1 MLFFL
6 EDTLLPKMSEK
17 DKREAER
24 DDITEVDQE
33 KAFRHMP
40 RVLYENQEK
49 SEQKKTKPQT

>member
-33 KAFRHMP
+33 RSFQAHAQSA
-40 RVLYENQEK
+40 L
-49 SEQKKTKPQT
+49 